1 MLSLMMFSLQ
11 VTGPIAL
18 VVILGVVFRRL
29 GWVNDAFVQ
38 GGSKLVFNVALP
50 SLLFLNIVGARPQSL
65 PGGGIILFALV
76 TTAVWFLVL
85 SWLAPRLTP
94 HRDERGVFVQGSFR
108 GNMGIV
114 GLAFC
119 LNAFGAEAALLASV
133 YLAIVT
139 LLYNILSVITLSHWS
154 SRKAAG
160 HPVFAAIKDILRNPL
175 IIAILVATVIVVT
188 DTPVPEWVLDTGDY
202 FARMTLPLA
211 LICVGASL
219 SWQGFVESGR
229 ITTWAALFK
238 LIAIPL
244 TGVLA
249 ARSLGYGGI
258 ELGVF
263 YLMSAA
269 PTAAASYVMVR
280 AMGGNANLAASVIA
294 TTTVLSLVTTSIGLA
309 VLRALEWV

>member
-1 MLSLMMFSLQ
+1 MLSLLLFSLQ

-18 VVILGVVFRRL
+18 VVILGVLFRHW

-38 GGSKLVFNVALP
+38 GGSKLVFNVGLP

-65 PGGGIILFALV
+65 PGGGIILFAMMLV
-76 TTAVWFLVL
+76 VGWFLIL
-85 SWLAPRLTP
+85 SWLAPWLTA

-133 YLAIVT
+133 YLAFLT

-154 SRKAAG
+154 SRQTEG
-160 HPVFAAIKDILRNPL
+160 HPILAAVKDILRNPL
-175 IIAILVATVIVVT
+175 IIAILMATSIVLL
-188 DTPVPEWVLDTGDY
+188 DWPVPEWVLDTGDY

-219 SWQGFVESGR
+219 SWQGFVEAGR
-229 ITTWAALFK
+229 VTTWASVFK
-238 LIAIPL
+238 LVGIPL
-244 TGVLA
+244 TGVLIG
-249 ARSLGYGGI
+249 RWLGYGGM

-263 YLMSAA
+263 YLMTAA

-280 AMGGNANLAASVIA
+280 AMGGNANLAASIIA
-294 TTTVLSLVTTSIGLA
+294 TTTVLSLVSTSIGL
-309 VLRALEWV
+309 VLLKALGWV